1 MTLAREDLELHPQ
14 NAAKALAA
22 AAAKPY
28 QLGIKTTDEQ
38 DTEQWGGGA
47 TMPVDSVARKMIP
60 LVTGLIDYFPD
71 SCIAVAEV
79 SHKGNA
85 KHNPGEALHWARG
98 KGGNNID
105 EAVRHI
111 LERGGIDETDDTRHL
126 AKAAWRI
133 MAALQIEIEAAR
145 RDALSGAPDV
155 PLTTRERASLT
166 R

>member
-1 MTLAREDLELHPQ
+1 
-14 NAAKALAA
+14 
-22 AAAKPY
+22 
-28 QLGIKTTDEQ
+28 
-38 DTEQWGGGA
+38 
-47 TMPVDSVARKMIP
+47 MPVDSVARKMIP

-85 KHNPGEALHWARG
+85 KHNSGEALHWARG

-133 MAALQIEIEAAR
+133 MAALQLEIEAAR
-145 RDALSGAPDV
+145 RDALSGVADV
-155 PLTTRERASLT
+155 ALTTRERASLT